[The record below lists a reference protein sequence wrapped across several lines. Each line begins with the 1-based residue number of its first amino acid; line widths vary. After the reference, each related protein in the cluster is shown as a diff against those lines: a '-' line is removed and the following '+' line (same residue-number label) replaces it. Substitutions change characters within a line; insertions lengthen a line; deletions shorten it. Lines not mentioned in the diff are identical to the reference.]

1 MTENEHREEQ
11 VAHFEVTIRLPEE
24 SPRLPAEMDLDV
36 LIPPREFAEQGL
48 ILAVATFD
56 EIDRLVS
63 SGAEGTIRSKVP
75 DSFPRDQIASE
86 EEVRARVEQV
96 TRLAEKGGS

>member
-56 EIDRLVS
+56 EIDRYR
-63 SGAEGTIRSKVP
+63 IRSRGIRSPAKRRCGP
-75 DSFPRDQIASE
+75 ESSR
-86 EEVRARVEQV
+86 
-96 TRLAEKGGS
+96 